1 MPYYYDVMVIGAGAA
16 GLLAAGRAAE
26 CGAKVLL
33 LEKMNRPGRKL
44 TITGN
49 GRCNITNTAQLGEF
63 IKHIGSD
70 SKFVRPS
77 FSKFF
82 SKDIVKLLEEN
93 EVPTVVEDDEFVFTK
108 SCKAID
114 VVNALVKWNKE
125 LGVEIICNSN
135 ITDIIKKDNCVEY
148 VVTENNVK
156 YYSKALIVTC
166 GGASYPATG
175 SSGDGY
181 KWFKSLGHKVTPI
194 RPALVPLETKGNT
207 AQQLQ
212 GLSLPKTK
220 IIVWVDGKKK
230 IEKTG
235 DLLFTHF
242 GITGPLVHSLS
253 RHIIEDL
260 QKGKNIVFAFDL
272 LSDIPESEIDGYL
285 LSQLAIHGK
294 KIFSNFISLYLPP
307 KLIPICINATGI
319 LPDKISNNISA
330 VERKKLRLWLK
341 EFKIEISG
349 SRSFAEAMVTSGGV
363 SLEEVDSKTMQSKI
377 IDNLFIA
384 GEILDLDADTG
395 GYNLQ
400 IAFSTGYVAG
410 ESAAKYSLGKKY
422 LSL

>member
-1 MPYYYDVMVIGAGAA
+1 MPYYYDVIVVGAGAA

-63 IKHIGSD
+63 IKHIGPD

-82 SKDIVKLLEEN
+82 SKDIVNLLEN
-93 EVPTVVEDDEFVFTK
+93 NGVPTVVEDEEFVFTK

-114 VVNALVKWNKE
+114 VVNALVKWNKD
-125 LGVEIICNSN
+125 LKVEIICNSN
-135 ITDIIKKDNCVEY
+135 IIEVVKKDNHIEY
-148 VVTENNVK
+148 VVTDNDLK
-156 YYSKALIVTC
+156 YYAKSLIVTC

-220 IIVWVDGKKK
+220 IVVWVDGKKK
-230 IEKTG
+230 IERVG
-235 DLLFTHF
+235 DMLFTHF

-272 LSDIPESEIDGYL
+272 LSDIPECEIDGYL
-285 LSQLAIHGK
+285 LNQLLIHGK
-294 KIFSNFISLYLPP
+294 KLFSNFISLYLPP
-307 KLIPICINATGI
+307 KLIPICIAAIGV
-319 LPDKISNNISA
+319 LPDKISNHISA
-330 VERKKLRLWLK
+330 VERKRLRLWLK

-363 SLEEVDSKTMQSKI
+363 SLEEVDAKTMQSKI
-377 IDNLFIA
+377 IENLYIA

-410 ESAAKYSLGKKY
+410 ESAAKYVISKKP